1 MTTGEAAYPL
11 DQAGHATSIAALAV
25 ELRSL
30 RQDHES
36 LRAQFV
42 ALAELERFRDVI
54 LQRHVPPSV
63 RPPPRCALEARDF
76 AERSDGLYYLEH
88 GPGGEAYRWTGPG
101 HALRILFNVD
111 RSVPVLVTMR
121 VVSMGSHTDQDSIGL
136 EVDGIAYAMRTIP
149 GEGTVLAWGPLPP
162 LAAPRSTELLFNIP
176 VLFSPGTAED
186 RDARELGVALQDI
199 EIGPA

>member
-1 MTTGEAAYPL
+1 MTMGDAAYPL
-11 DQAGHATSIAALAV
+11 DQAGHVTSIAALEA
-25 ELRSL
+25 ELRGL
-30 RQDHES
+30 RRDHES

-54 LQRHVPPSV
+54 LQRHLPPSLP
-63 RPPPRCALEARDF
+63 PPPRCTLEARDF
-76 AERSDGLYYLEH
+76 AEHSNGLYYLEY
-88 GPGGEAYRWTGPG
+88 GPRGEAYRWTGPG
-101 HALRILFNVD
+101 HALRILFNVG

-136 EVDGIAYAMRTIP
+136 EVDGIPYAMRAIP

-162 LAAPRSTELLFNIP
+162 LTAPRSTELLFNIP